1 MKLTRKIKRFIPL
14 IIVLIIGYVTWAL
27 LGFPKD
33 FDLVSTK
40 ILSVLTFLGA
50 LFTVA
55 KGIKEVF
62 FDKPSKTSV
71 ELLSDS
77 ENPIMVQI
85 TEPKNTP
92 SLLATKSDSLKKIR
106 TLGPVIAREQAVD
119 DVEIFL
125 ENKFDLFWKAIDE
138 HPSGILSKLAKNGFW
153 LEGLVLVFEQN
164 NGTIPKNDGRILEQI
179 LLNQWTVEKLG
190 INSTVSLDVL
200 QRQLG
205 ILALK
210 DFPEVK
216 YPKSGSGRIY
226 SPYTSYERL
235 VENIGR
241 EAPPERLKFSRI
253 LLNIF
258 LAPLS
263 LLIVLITL
271 SFTGLERKIGYF
283 LATHSS
289 SSTFYDHLESSWYKY
304 RKNKL
309 RARRLFDFFSIRK
322 TRNMR
327 RGNAIIKS
335 TETTGILSTD
345 GEEIWF
351 TEEYWRDYFAVW
363 QAINTNSLEDF
374 LEKFVNNRYRRQY
387 PSEGDKVAIIAS
399 GLYKVPA
406 DGVELMLRYDPIA
419 ASKCL
424 LTLDDIHPDIQ
435 EGLKERMLAS
445 IVENL
450 KSVPSDGNTRFC
462 LDSIRAMRS
471 LSDNPYHAKVAL
483 EKIPEIYHYE
493 SRPDA
498 AKLVAS
504 FGPPVFEM
512 LKEKMSTDKPDF
524 LRNIIIALGELMDKR
539 AIPLI
544 QKVFEE
550 AEDVPVKIMSVVVLA
565 TYFKDEAGIRS
576 LEEYLRFEY
585 PEVEKYFPWTY
596 FDINGEDT
604 VAFGID
610 VLVRANVPPE
620 DKRTKDPW
628 PKMADHFLKV
638 LRGRYQDNP
647 KVEAMLLEVLEDPK
661 KDRLKMFVI
670 EALGYV
676 GGSKAIPKL
685 ISFLR
690 DEDDYVRGLAMKSLS
705 QIDGADLCSELTG
718 LLDAKKKPYLVKEAL
733 DSLGAL
739 NCLDAIPALI
749 EKLNSEEIEIL
760 YPNDEGY
767 PIALYAVESLIKIG
781 RNIRKEQSSSPHRI
795 SAGERCL
802 KAAADWC
809 NAQLGDMRSLRA
821 ENKNVTYRSLFLL
834 NFVIS
839 TKKSHDYYSAWVTE
853 HPEDII
859 G

>member
-1 MKLTRKIKRFIPL
+1 
-14 IIVLIIGYVTWAL
+14 
-27 LGFPKD
+27 
-33 FDLVSTK
+33 
-40 ILSVLTFLGA
+40 
-50 LFTVA
+50 
-55 KGIKEVF
+55 
-62 FDKPSKTSV
+62 
-71 ELLSDS
+71 
-77 ENPIMVQI
+77 
-85 TEPKNTP
+85 
-92 SLLATKSDSLKKIR
+92 
-106 TLGPVIAREQAVD
+106 
-119 DVEIFL
+119 
-125 ENKFDLFWKAIDE
+125 
-138 HPSGILSKLAKNGFW
+138 
-153 LEGLVLVFEQN
+153 
-164 NGTIPKNDGRILEQI
+164 
-179 LLNQWTVEKLG
+179 
-190 INSTVSLDVL
+190 
-200 QRQLG
+200 
-205 ILALK
+205 
-210 DFPEVK
+210 
-216 YPKSGSGRIY
+216 
-226 SPYTSYERL
+226 
-235 VENIGR
+235 
-241 EAPPERLKFSRI
+241 
-253 LLNIF
+253 
-258 LAPLS
+258 
-263 LLIVLITL
+263 
-271 SFTGLERKIGYF
+271 
-283 LATHSS
+283 
-289 SSTFYDHLESSWYKY
+289 
-304 RKNKL
+304 
-309 RARRLFDFFSIRK
+309 
-322 TRNMR
+322 
-327 RGNAIIKS
+327 
-335 TETTGILSTD
+335 
-345 GEEIWF
+345 
-351 TEEYWRDYFAVW
+351 
-363 QAINTNSLEDF
+363 
-374 LEKFVNNRYRRQY
+374 
-387 PSEGDKVAIIAS
+387 
-399 GLYKVPA
+399 
-406 DGVELMLRYDPIA
+406 
-419 ASKCL
+419 
-424 LTLDDIHPDIQ
+424 
-435 EGLKERMLAS
+435 
-445 IVENL
+445 
-450 KSVPSDGNTRFC
+450 
-462 LDSIRAMRS
+462 
-471 LSDNPYHAKVAL
+471 
-483 EKIPEIYHYE
+483 
-493 SRPDA
+493 
-498 AKLVAS
+498 
-504 FGPPVFEM
+504 
-512 LKEKMSTDKPDF
+512 
-524 LRNIIIALGELMDKR
+524 
-539 AIPLI
+539 
-544 QKVFEE
+544 
-550 AEDVPVKIMSVVVLA
+550 MSVVVLA